1 MNNVVQVVRVVF
13 NNTPVV
19 VNNNPS
25 CSKICGI
32 CEICVSFFL
41 QNVLS
46 IRIKSVPLHQQN
58 PPRFP
63 KTSEPGRGVF
73 LYRAMRYSKQPISI
87 NDQIAILK
95 GRGLIFTDE
104 QKAQI
109 VLENISYFRLAGYWR
124 TMEQNSSTHLFRT
137 GSRFEDVVARYN
149 FDSELK
155 TLIFAAIQQ
164 IEISVRTRI
173 IHFFSLAHGAFWF
186 LDNTLAE
193 DEDLFNENLSYLRTS
208 RKTLECSFL
217 NGSKDE

>member
-1 MNNVVQVVRVVF
+1 LAI
-13 NNTPVV
+13 P
-19 VNNNPS
+19 
-25 CSKICGI
+25 
-32 CEICVSFFL
+32 
-41 QNVLS
+41 
-46 IRIKSVPLHQQN
+46 IKSRTFASTEPATLPEDQRTRAG
-58 PPRFP
+58 RF
-63 KTSEPGRGVF
+63 F
-73 LYRAMRYSKQPISI
+73 YYRAMRYTKQPISI

-104 QKAQI
+104 QKAQT

-173 IHFFSLAHGAFWF
+173 IHFFSL
-186 LDNTLAE
+186 
-193 DEDLFNENLSYLRTS
+193 FNSALL
-208 RKTLECSFL
+208 
-217 NGSKDE
+217 